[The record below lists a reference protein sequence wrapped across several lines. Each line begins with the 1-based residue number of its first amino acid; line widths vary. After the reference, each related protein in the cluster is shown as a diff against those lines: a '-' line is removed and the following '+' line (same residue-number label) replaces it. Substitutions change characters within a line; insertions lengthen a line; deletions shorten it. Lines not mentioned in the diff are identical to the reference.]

1 MKTPVIAFV
10 ALGHIAAALA
20 YPGPANGNPIVA
32 SQSPQK
38 RSAAA
43 QKSALPAVAP
53 RTAAPVVTAPRTAP
67 GQAGYIHYFVITGP
81 DGEPETQVGIELP
94 GDRIAWSFPEMGV
107 AISPFIASGQ
117 VSANGKAYDVAHLYG
132 VRPFPDE
139 DSMAALRRDLDTRVT
154 WWLEQKT
161 PYCDEERP
169 SNRLCLSCLGFV
181 VRVLFPGPSPA
192 LPALPADFHSARR
205 NIYTTED
212 LLLYLAGV
220 RLDTARPA
228 RLQRIGSLDIPET
241 MREELVRIATD
252 LSPQAVE
259 PDAPRPA
266 VAKPRSTGR
275 SMVQAPKRAPRR
287 GL

>member
-1 MKTPVIAFV
+1 MKSLFITLA

-20 YPGPANGNPIVA
+20 YPGPATGNLVVA
-32 SQSPQK
+32 SHSPPK
-38 RSAAA
+38 RSAVA
-43 QKSALPAVAP
+43 QKPALPAAAL
-53 RTAAPVVTAPRTAP
+53 RMAAPVVTAPGTAQ

-107 AISPFIASGQ
+107 GISPFVASGQ
-117 VSANGKAYDVAHLYG
+117 VIANGKPYDVAHLYG

-139 DSMAALRRDLDTRVT
+139 DSMAALRRDLDTRVS

-181 VRVLFPGPSPA
+181 VRVLFPGASPA
-192 LPALPADFHSARR
+192 LPAMPADFRSARK
-205 NIYTTED
+205 NMYTTED

-220 RLDTARPA
+220 RLDLARPA
-228 RLQRIGSLDIPET
+228 RLQRIDSINVPQK
-241 MREELVRIATD
+241 MREELVRIVTD
-252 LSPQAVE
+252 VSPQVVE
-259 PDAPRPA
+259 ADVPRPA

-275 SMVQAPKRAPRR
+275 SMVQSPKRAPRR
-287 GL
+287 GS